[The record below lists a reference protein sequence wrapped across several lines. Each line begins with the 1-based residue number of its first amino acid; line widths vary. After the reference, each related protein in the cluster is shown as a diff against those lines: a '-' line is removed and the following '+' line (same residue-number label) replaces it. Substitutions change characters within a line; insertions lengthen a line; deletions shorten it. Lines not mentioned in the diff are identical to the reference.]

1 MPPVLYPRERQIL
14 EFCAQFIQRHGYAP
28 TLREIGEGVG
38 LSSVA
43 TVHEH
48 LYKLEKKGFIKKLV
62 GSKRGIEVI
71 RDLTRFQMG
80 DQGIDLPVLGF
91 VAAGVPLEPH
101 TDPNLYLQV
110 APWMITKGKTAYI
123 LQVKGE
129 SMIDE
134 GILDGDFVVIQHQTD
149 AQNGDIVV
157 AVLSNGLATL
167 KRIYFEQTRVR
178 LEPANSKM
186 APIFA
191 TEVKI
196 QGKVVGLIRK
206 FQN

>member
-14 EFCAQFIQRHGYAP
+14 EFVAQFIQRHGYAP
-28 TLREIGEGVG
+28 TLTEIGEAVG

-48 LYKLEKKGFIKKLV
+48 LSKLELKGYIKKIV
-62 GSKRGIEVI
+62 GTKRGIEII
-71 RDLTRFQMG
+71 RDTVRFEMG

-91 VAAGVPLEPH
+91 VAAGAPLEPH

-110 APWMITKGKTAYI
+110 APWMVAKGKTCYA
-123 LQVKGE
+123 LQIKGN
-129 SMIDE
+129 SMVDE

-149 AQNGDIVV
+149 AKNGDIVV
-157 AVLSNGLATL
+157 AILSNGLATL
-167 KRIYFEQTRVR
+167 KRIFFEPNRVR
-178 LEPANSKM
+178 LEPANSQM

-191 TEVKI
+191 SEVKI

-206 FQN
+206 FI